1 MDTQSPDHTRSAL
14 ILYGSETG
22 NAQEVAEELGAL
34 AERLRFAT
42 HVSELNH
49 SEPVSA
55 VRLRVRQDRWLT
67 IRDRQETLFSYTL
80 TIFVVSTTGQGD
92 LPANARG
99 FWKALLLK
107 KLPPTYLNGV
117 NFVIFGLGDSSYPK
131 YVHAAYLECLDI
143 GRCSC
148 STGSIGQHGSFT
160 NDYCSW
166 VQMMSIQW
174 AKLINNILRG

>member
-1 MDTQSPDHTRSAL
+1 MDTQSPDHTRSVL

-42 HVSELNH
+42 HVSELNQ
-49 SEPVSA
+49 SKPVS
-55 VRLRVRQDRWLT
+55 T
-67 IRDRQETLFSYTL
+67 IRHGHRCRDIMTDTRNIQDALSSYTL

-92 LPANARG
+92 LPANARA

-117 NFVIFGLGDSSYPK
+117 NFAIFGLGDSSYPK
-131 YVHAAYLECLDI
+131 YVYAASL
-143 GRCSC
+143 
-148 STGSIGQHGSFT
+148 
-160 NDYCSW
+160 
-166 VQMMSIQW
+166 
-174 AKLINNILRG
+174 